1 MIKGAFTSYIK
12 ATNVAGSQK
21 AASYI
26 RAIDILNQLIANES
40 YGFDDCKNIWMVSS
54 IDRLNELYTFVL
66 QQNRIQMNNQWHIDG
81 IPKSY
86 LANGFCSA
94 ALNCLIKFLVE
105 FRFEQRL
112 LSNIDLDSQTVTE
125 VNLDYPNY
133 LLDGLKKYEGKEVV
147 REVTTRANQNVF
159 RKIILKIYNSTCC
172 ITGLNVPEIN
182 IASHIVPWVE
192 DKKIRLDPANGLC
205 LSATYDAAF
214 DKHLISLDEDYRL
227 IISKNIND
235 FFTSSSVNEHFK
247 KKQGMKIALPSHYQ
261 PNQTYLEAHRNNCNF

>member
-12 ATNVAGSQK
+12 ATNIASSQK

-26 RAIDILNQLIANES
+26 RALDILNQLITIEPL
-40 YGFDDCKNIWMVSS
+40 GFDDCKNIWAVES
-54 IDRLNELYTFVL
+54 IDRLNELYIFVL
-66 QQNRIQMNNQWHIDG
+66 RQNKIQNNNLWHIEG

-105 FRFEQRL
+105 FRFEQSL
-112 LSNIDLDSQTVTE
+112 LSNIDLDNQAVTG

-133 LLDGLKKYEGKEVV
+133 LLDGLEKYEGKEVV
-147 REVTTRANQNVF
+147 REVITRTNQNVF

-172 ITGLNVPEIN
+172 ITGLNIPEVN

-227 IISKNIND
+227 IISKNITD
-235 FFTSSSVNEHFK
+235 FFTSSSVDEHFK
-247 KKQGMKIALPSHYQ
+247 KKQGVKIALPSHYQ
-261 PNQTYLEAHRNNCNF
+261 PKQSYLEVHRNNCNF